1 MKTVTFDQLPK
12 LVSELNEKVDK
23 LLSLQ
28 EQPEEEPD
36 RVLNL
41 NQLIDYLPEKPARQ
55 TVYGWVNYRKIPYH
69 KEGKKLLFRKSEI
82 DQWLRNGRK
91 KI

>member
-36 RVLNL
+36 RFLNL